1 MGVLL
6 VHSLSEGDIM
16 RISVGIDIAKEIQWV
31 CAVDAEGRVQIDRKM
46 ANRPAEIARLVK
58 DLRALRGCLETLPA

>member
-1 MGVLL
+1 VGVLL

-16 RISVGIDIAKEIQWV
+16 RISVGIDIAKEIHWV

-46 ANRPAEIARLVK
+46 VSGAYRPFL
-58 DLRALRGCLETLPA
+58 LEACGA